1 MLVVIAAYNWPDA
14 VNVRKYISQ
23 EGKPKRCENCALHL
37 QLCVCSIIR
46 PIETNTRISLI
57 IHVKEWAKATNSG
70 RHLDLALS
78 NCRVNLRGVRGAAL
92 NASDLLSSEHE
103 NVVLYPSGKATQ
115 LDQYIKAD
123 NRPLNIIVPDG
134 NWRQAKSMLKREAV
148 LAQLPHVCL
157 SSVEPSRYRL
167 RSHPDPEKLCTYEA
181 VSRSLEIVESVQ
193 TRKKLDYYFDVA
205 VERALWTRGRINA
218 DEVTGGI
225 PKGIKLQTARTISAS
240 EQE

>member
-1 MLVVIAAYNWPDA
+1 MLVAIAAYNWRDA

-23 EGKPKRCENCALHL
+23 EGKPKRCEDCALHL
-37 QLCVCSIIR
+37 QLCICTLIR
-46 PIETNTRISLI
+46 PVETKTRISLI

-78 NCRVNLRGVRGAAL
+78 NCQVALRGVRGAAL
-92 NASDLLSSEHE
+92 NASHLVSSDHE
-103 NVVLYPSGKATQ
+103 NVVLYPSGKAKQ
-115 LDQYIKAD
+115 LEHYVSAD
-123 NRPLNIIVPDG
+123 YRPLNIIVPDG
-134 NWRQAKSMLKREAV
+134 NWRQAKSMLKRETV

-181 VSRSLEIVESVQ
+181 VSRTLGIVESGQ
-193 TRKKLDYYFDVA
+193 TQKKLDYYFNVA
-205 VERALWTRGRINA
+205 VERALWTRGRISA
-218 DEVTGGI
+218 EDVTGGI
-225 PKGIKLQTARTISAS
+225 PPGIELQTARTIESS